1 LNAIYL
7 SGLWQSLANAELP
20 ALTKLASFAFDH
32 EAEISDHWNEH
43 YYSLCALESA
53 PYASDAA
60 WDAIFVLAYRP
71 FLTADR
77 IARGLQVFNSS
88 LDVDARSV
96 NQVLDFIHFA
106 NINDMELMSANWQD
120 INDLGEDAQYQDA
133 IRHCRFPFDPL
144 ICAGLTPEELMA
156 IDSSVTNLLV
166 ACCSRIPVTARAHQ
180 MLIAPVLDAISKQV
194 VMSA

>member
-1 LNAIYL
+1 
-7 SGLWQSLANAELP
+7 
-20 ALTKLASFAFDH
+20 
-32 EAEISDHWNEH
+32 
-43 YYSLCALESA
+43 
-53 PYASDAA
+53 
-60 WDAIFVLAYRP
+60 
-71 FLTADR
+71 
-77 IARGLQVFNSS
+77 
-88 LDVDARSV
+88 
-96 NQVLDFIHFA
+96 
-106 NINDMELMSANWQD
+106 MSANWQD